1 MKLFVISDIHGSLYF
16 LRKVINIF
24 EKEKYDKILILG
36 DELYHGPRNP
46 LPRDYSPKEVIRNTK

>member
-1 MKLFVISDIHGSLYF
+1 MKLFVISDIHGSLYY
-16 LRKVINIF
+16 LKKVMEIF

-46 LPRDYSPKEVIRNTK
+46 LLEIILPRK

>member
-24 EKEKYDKILILG
+24 DIKRKKKNMIKYLFLEMNFIMGLEILCQEIIL
-36 DELYHGPRNP
+36 LR
-46 LPRDYSPKEVIRNTK
+46 K

>member
-24 EKEKYDKILILG
+24 EKEKSWT
-36 DELYHGPRNP
+36 H
-46 LPRDYSPKEVIRNTK
+46 